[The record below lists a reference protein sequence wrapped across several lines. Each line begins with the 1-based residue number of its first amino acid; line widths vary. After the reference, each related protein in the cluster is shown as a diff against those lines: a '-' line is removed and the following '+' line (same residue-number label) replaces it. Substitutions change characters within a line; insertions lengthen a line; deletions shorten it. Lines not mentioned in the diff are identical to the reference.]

1 MKQHTTNNAF
11 FQLFKEENCT
21 QLEFSYLIDS
31 NKNSVSDW
39 LKNKNEI
46 KFSKLEELAKELGKK
61 LTITIE

>member
-31 NKNSVSDW
+31 NKNSVNDW

-61 LTITIE
+61 LTIKIE

>member
-31 NKNSVSDW
+31 NKNSVNDW

>member
-11 FQLFKEENCT
+11 FQLFKNENCT

-31 NKNSVSDW
+31 NKNSVNDW
-39 LKNKNEI
+39 LKNKNEM